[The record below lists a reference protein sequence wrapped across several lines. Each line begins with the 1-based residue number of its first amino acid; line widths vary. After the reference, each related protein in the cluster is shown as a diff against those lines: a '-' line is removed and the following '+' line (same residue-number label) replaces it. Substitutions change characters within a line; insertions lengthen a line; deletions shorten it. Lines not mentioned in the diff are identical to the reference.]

1 MTDKKAF
8 GSFIKTKRLEKQ
20 YSQKDLAD
28 ILFVS
33 ESAVSKWE
41 RGEGLPESQDVH
53 EEQFSALKEPASVN
67 VRGEEFPVI
76 EVTQEV
82 IDGRTY

>member
-8 GSFIKTKRLEKQ
+8 GSFIKTKPLEKQ

-33 ESAVSKWE
+33 ESAVSK
-41 RGEGLPESQDVH
+41 
-53 EEQFSALKEPASVN
+53 
-67 VRGEEFPVI
+67 
-76 EVTQEV
+76 
-82 IDGRTY
+82 